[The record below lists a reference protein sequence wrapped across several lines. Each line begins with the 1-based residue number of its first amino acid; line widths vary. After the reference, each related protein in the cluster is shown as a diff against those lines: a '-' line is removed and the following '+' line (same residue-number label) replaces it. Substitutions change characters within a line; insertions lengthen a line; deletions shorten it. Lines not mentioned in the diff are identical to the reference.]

1 MAAKKKVEP
10 ASDELP
16 AIPVVGEEPVETP
29 MPEEEPAEAPAP
41 VAEPRADE
49 PADEPAEEPD
59 LREEVLRI
67 LKMRNTHKP
76 SPSLVEFT
84 MRVNL
89 RKRYALVDI
98 DGDTI
103 AAAWARYKEIAGD
116 VDKEGFIILV
126 HEIMEKDL
134 PRIFRQVDYV
144 RLD

>member
-16 AIPVVGEEPVETP
+16 AIPVVGETPVEAPVT
-29 MPEEEPAEAPAP
+29 EDEPAEAPAP
-41 VAEPRADE
+41 VAEP
-49 PADEPAEEPD
+49 PAEAPSEGPD
-59 LREEVLRI
+59 LREEILRI

-89 RKRYALVDI
+89 RKRYALIDI

-103 AAAWARYKEIAGD
+103 AAAWTRYKELAGD
-116 VDKEGFIILV
+116 ADKEGFIILV

>member
-16 AIPVVGEEPVETP
+16 AIPVVGETPVEEPVSEK
-29 MPEEEPAEAPAP
+29 PAEAPAP
-41 VAEPRADE
+41 VAEP
-49 PADEPAEEPD
+49 PAEASSEEPD
-59 LREEVLRI
+59 LREEILRI

-89 RKRYALVDI
+89 RKRYALIDI

-103 AAAWARYKEIAGD
+103 AAAWSRYKEIAGD
-116 VDKEGFIILV
+116 TDKEGFIILV

>member
-16 AIPVVGEEPVETP
+16 AIPVVGEMSAEEPVTEK
-29 MPEEEPAEAPAP
+29 PAEAPAP
-41 VAEPRADE
+41 VAEP
-49 PADEPAEEPD
+49 PADAPAEEPD
-59 LREEVLRI
+59 LREEILRI

-89 RKRYALVDI
+89 RKRYALIDI

-103 AAAWARYKEIAGD
+103 AAAWARYKELAGD

-126 HEIMEKDL
+126 HEIMERDL

>member
-16 AIPVVGEEPVETP
+16 AIPVVGEAPVGEPVTEDK
-29 MPEEEPAEAPAP
+29 PAEAPAP
-41 VAEPRADE
+41 VAEP
-49 PADEPAEEPD
+49 PAEAPAEAPAQEPD

-89 RKRYALVDI
+89 RKRYALIDI

-103 AAAWARYKEIAGD
+103 AAAWARYKELAGD

>member
-16 AIPVVGEEPVETP
+16 AIPVVGEMPAEEPVTEDK
-29 MPEEEPAEAPAP
+29 PAEAPAP
-41 VAEPRADE
+41 VAEP
-49 PADEPAEEPD
+49 PAEAPSEEPD

-89 RKRYALVDI
+89 RKRYALIDI

-103 AAAWARYKEIAGD
+103 AAAWSRYKEIAGD
-116 VDKEGFIILV
+116 ADKEGFIILV

>member
-16 AIPVVGEEPVETP
+16 AIPVVGETPVEEPVTEK
-29 MPEEEPAEAPAP
+29 PAEAPAP
-41 VAEPRADE
+41 VAEP
-49 PADEPAEEPD
+49 PADAPAEEPD
-59 LREEVLRI
+59 LREEILRI

-89 RKRYALVDI
+89 RKRYALIDI

-103 AAAWARYKEIAGD
+103 AAAWSRYKEIAGD

-126 HEIMEKDL
+126 HEIMERDL

>member
-16 AIPVVGEEPVETP
+16 AIPVVGETPVEAPVT
-29 MPEEEPAEAPAP
+29 EDESAEAPAP
-41 VAEPRADE
+41 VAEP
-49 PADEPAEEPD
+49 PAETPSEEPD
-59 LREEVLRI
+59 LREEILRI

-89 RKRYALVDI
+89 RKRYALIDI

-103 AAAWARYKEIAGD
+103 AAAWTRYKELAGD
-116 VDKEGFIILV
+116 ADKEGFIILV

>member
-16 AIPVVGEEPVETP
+16 AIPVVGETPVEAPVT
-29 MPEEEPAEAPAP
+29 EDKPAEAPAP
-41 VAEPRADE
+41 VAEPSAD
-49 PADEPAEEPD
+49 APAEEPD

-89 RKRYALVDI
+89 RKRYALIDI

>member
-1 MAAKKKVEP
+1 MAAKKKVEL

-16 AIPVVGEEPVETP
+16 AIPVVGETPVEAPVT
-29 MPEEEPAEAPAP
+29 EDKPAEAPAP
-41 VAEPRADE
+41 VVEPPAEASS
-49 PADEPAEEPD
+49 EEPD
-59 LREEVLRI
+59 LREEILRI

-89 RKRYALVDI
+89 RKRYALIDI

-103 AAAWARYKEIAGD
+103 AAAWTRYKELAGD
-116 VDKEGFIILV
+116 ADKEGFIILV

>member
-16 AIPVVGEEPVETP
+16 AIPVVGETPVEAPVT
-29 MPEEEPAEAPAP
+29 EDEPAEAPAP
-41 VAEPRADE
+41 VAEP
-49 PADEPAEEPD
+49 PAEASSEEPD
-59 LREEVLRI
+59 LREEILRI

-89 RKRYALVDI
+89 RKRYALIDI

-103 AAAWARYKEIAGD
+103 AAAWTRYKELAGD
-116 VDKEGFIILV
+116 ADKEGFIILV